1 MDKNGKKNPLISII
15 VPVYNV
21 SNYVSQCIQ
30 SIVEQTYSE
39 IEILIIDDGST
50 DLSPVIC
57 DRWQMKEQRINVI
70 HTDNYGVSH
79 ARNIGLEYAH
89 GEYVG
94 FVDADDWIEPDF
106 YEELVK
112 EIMLNDADVASGGY
126 TREEINGGLVTLKKD
141 NHNVYSREEI
151 LLEIFSCESPKILYW
166 EVWDKLF
173 RKDIITNIQFDESI
187 DSAEDMLFFWQAMK
201 NVNRFAYVP
210 SFKYHYRMRDG
221 SAVHSGITAKKL
233 SANKAIQRIWQLAQY
248 ENERIKNVVFLH
260 YVVFMISLTKDMIL
274 YNDSSYEA
282 DIKLNQKTIRNN
294 LPIILKNSFVIGKR
308 IAVGSLIMCLPF
320 QLCTAVFRMICNKN
334 RENIFRVIHRK

>member
-1 MDKNGKKNPLISII
+1 MENALISII

-21 SNYVSQCIQ
+21 VSYLDKCVRSLIQ
-30 SIVEQTYSE
+30 QSHINVE
-39 IEILIIDDGST
+39 IILIDDGST
-50 DLSPVIC
+50 DLSLEIC
-57 DRWQMKEQRINVI
+57 NGWQMRDQRIHVI

-79 ARNIGLEYAH
+79 ARNVGLEYAQ

-106 YEELVK
+106 YEELLK

-126 TREEINGGLVTLKKD
+126 TREELNGGLITLKKE
-141 NHNVYSREEI
+141 NPKIYPREEI
-151 LLEIFSCESPKILYW
+151 LLKIFSCESPKILYW
-166 EVWDKLF
+166 ELCDKLF
-173 RKDIITNIQFDESI
+173 RKDVIANIRFDETI
-187 DSAEDMLFFWQAMK
+187 DSAEDMLFFWQVMQ
-201 NVNRFAYVP
+201 NVNKFAYVP
-210 SFKYHYRMRDG
+210 SFKYHYRMREG

-320 QLCTAVFRMICNKN
+320 QLCATVFRMICNIKRYLN
-334 RENIFRVIHRK
+334 LTG